1 MLIDG
6 SCSGHNI
13 YICYIPF
20 YVRQEYQQEADD
32 GEWVME
38 VRDGEWV
45 MEIVIMVSFD
55 HFPQVTSEV
64 DLSFPPKF
72 PC

>member
-6 SCSGHNI
+6 SCSGLNI

-20 YVRQEYQQEADD
+20 YVRQEYQREVDD

-38 VRDGEWV
+38 VREGEWV
-45 MEIVIMVSFD
+45 MEIVIMV
-55 HFPQVTSEV
+55 
-64 DLSFPPKF
+64 
-72 PC
+72 